1 MPLFKVKICGIT
13 RVDDVAVIARAGA
26 DAIGLNFYP
35 RSPRFLQEEEA
46 AKIVAALPAGI
57 ARVGVFVNE
66 KPATVLRITHALEL
80 DYVQLHGDETLAEIR
95 ALQGQAYIRA
105 FRLGA
110 KGTDG
115 VVEFLADCRQLDCLP
130 AAVLVDAHVRGEFG
144 GTGTTVDWQRLG
156 QRRTE
161 LKEVP
166 LILAGGLNPA
176 NVIEAIR
183 AVRPQAVDTAS
194 GVECEP
200 GIKSERL
207 VEDFVAR
214 SLAALKDA

>member
-1 MPLFKVKICGIT
+1 MLLFKVKICGIT
-13 RVDDVAVIARAGA
+13 RVDDVAVIARTGA

-35 RSPRFLQEEEA
+35 RSQRFLQEGEA
-46 AKIVAALPAGI
+46 AEIVAALPARI

-66 KPATVLRITHALEL
+66 KPETILHVADVLDLN
-80 DYVQLHGDETLAEIR
+80 YVQLHGDESLDEIR

-105 FRLGA
+105 FRLGP
-110 KGTDG
+110 DG
-115 VVEFLADCRQLDCLP
+115 IDKIIQFIADCRQLECLP
-130 AAVLVDAHVRGEFG
+130 AAVLVDAHVSGQFG
-144 GTGTTVDWQRLG
+144 GTGTTVDWRQLG
-156 QRRTE
+156 QRRIE
-161 LKEVP
+161 LGEVP

-176 NVIEAIR
+176 NVVESIR
-183 AVRPQAVDTAS
+183 VVRPEAVDTAS

-214 SLAALKDA
+214 SLATLNAN

>member
-1 MPLFKVKICGIT
+1 MPLFQVKICGIT
-13 RVDDVAVIARAGA
+13 RVDDLKMVAHAGA

-35 RSPRFLQEEEA
+35 RSQRFLREEEA
-46 AKIVAALPAGI
+46 AGIVAALPAEI

-66 KPATVLRITHALEL
+66 EPETILHVANTLAL
-80 DYVQLHGDETLAEIR
+80 DYVQLHGDETFEQIR
-95 ALQGQAYIRA
+95 SLHGQAYIRA
-105 FRLGA
+105 FRLGL
-110 KGTDG
+110 DG
-115 VVEFLADCRQLDCLP
+115 FDTILQFLADCRQLDCLP
-130 AAVLVDAHVRGEFG
+130 AAVLVDAHVSGQFG
-144 GTGTTVDWQRLG
+144 GTGTTVDWHQLG

-161 LKEVP
+161 LEEIP

-200 GIKSERL
+200 GKKSERL

-214 SLAALKDA
+214 SMATLKDN